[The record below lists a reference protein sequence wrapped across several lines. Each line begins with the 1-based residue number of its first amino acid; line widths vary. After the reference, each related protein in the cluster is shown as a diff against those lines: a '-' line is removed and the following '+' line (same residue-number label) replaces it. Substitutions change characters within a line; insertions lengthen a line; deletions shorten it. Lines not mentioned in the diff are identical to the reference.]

1 MIISCQNRK
10 RLRIFIRSLFLMTTL
25 CYNQMVEQIKYT
37 KNKVINKM
45 TNKMSMDDKIKRINV
60 LYHKSK
66 NEGLSID
73 EKNEQQELRS
83 EYIASVR
90 GNLRGQLDNIEL
102 IHPDGSKTSL
112 TPKET
117 TKHKNE
123 SN

>member
-1 MIISCQNRK
+1 MINSCQNRK

-25 CYNQMVEQIKYT
+25 CYNQMVEQFKYT

-45 TNKMSMDDKIKRINV
+45 TNKMSMDEKIKRINV

-102 IHPDGSKTSL
+102 IHPDGSKTPL